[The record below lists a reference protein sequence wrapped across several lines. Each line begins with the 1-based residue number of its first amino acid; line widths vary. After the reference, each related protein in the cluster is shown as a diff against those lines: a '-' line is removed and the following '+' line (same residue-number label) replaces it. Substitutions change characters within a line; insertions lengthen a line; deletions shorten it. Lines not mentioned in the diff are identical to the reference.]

1 MIEKRS
7 TELLSI
13 KIMQEEIKEGMS
25 NLKKGIIGF
34 AGTAVAGLGT
44 FLMTQFNNALGFEE
58 ESDAPTE
65 LVAPVENNN
74 FNSNENNNSNTNTQN
89 QSVIINI
96 PAQQAPAPTKTIIR
110 ETVKEV
116 PAAPVEVVEEK
127 PETPMERMARL
138 KKEREAQNGGK

>member
-34 AGTAVAGLGT
+34 AGTAVAGVGT
-44 FLMTQFNNALGFEE
+44 FLMTQFNEALDIEE
-58 ESDAPTE
+58 EDGGAATE
-65 LVAPVENNN
+65 VVVE
-74 FNSNENNNSNTNTQN
+74 SNQQQNNTQ
-89 QSVIINI
+89 SVNVTGPEIVINI
-96 PAQQAPAPTKTIIR
+96 PEQKTAPAQTTIIR

-116 PAAPVEVVEEK
+116 PAAPVQVVEEK

-138 KKEREAQNGGK
+138 KKEREAQKGGQQ

>member
-1 MIEKRS
+1 MK
-7 TELLSI
+7 
-13 KIMQEEIKEGMS
+13 EEIQEGMS

-44 FLMTQFNNALGFEE
+44 FLMTQFNNALGIEE

-65 LVAPVENNN
+65 IVAPVENNN
-74 FNSNENNNSNTNTQN
+74 TQQQN
-89 QSVIINI
+89 VNVSGPEIIINI
-96 PAQQAPAPTKTIIR
+96 PEQKAAPATKTIIR

-127 PETPMERMARL
+127 PETPLERMQRL
-138 KKEREAQNGGK
+138 KREAAERNK

>member
-1 MIEKRS
+1 
-7 TELLSI
+7 
-13 KIMQEEIKEGMS
+13 MQEEIKEGMS

-34 AGTAVAGLGT
+34 ASTAVAGLGT
-44 FLMTQFNNALGFEE
+44 FLMTQFNSVLGIEE

-65 LVAPVENNN
+65 IVAPVENNN
-74 FNSNENNNSNTNTQN
+74 FNSNENNNTQN

-96 PAQQAPAPTKTIIR
+96 PAQPAPAPTKTIIR

-138 KKEREAQNGGK
+138 KKEREAKNK

>member
-1 MIEKRS
+1 
-7 TELLSI
+7 
-13 KIMQEEIKEGMS
+13 MQEEIKEGMS

-44 FLMTQFNNALGFEE
+44 FLMTQFNNALGIEE

-65 LVAPVENNN
+65 IVAPVENNN
-74 FNSNENNNSNTNTQN
+74 S
-89 QSVIINI
+89 QSVNVTGPEIIINI
-96 PAQQAPAPTKTIIR
+96 PEQKAPAPTKTIIR

-138 KKEREAQNGGK
+138 KKEREEKNK

>member
-1 MIEKRS
+1 MK
-7 TELLSI
+7 
-13 KIMQEEIKEGMS
+13 EEIQEGMS

-44 FLMTQFNNALGFEE
+44 FLMTQFNNVLGIEE

-65 LVAPVENNN
+65 MVAPVENNN
-74 FNSNENNNSNTNTQN
+74 S
-89 QSVIINI
+89 QSVNVTGPEIIINI
-96 PAQQAPAPTKTIIR
+96 PEQKAAPAQTTIIR

-138 KKEREAQNGGK
+138 KKERAAQNGGK